1 MGRINLFE
9 IPDNISLNYKN
20 QLELEAFRI
29 EENKLLFKNLFK
41 DNTFSKK
48 AKTIFSIIRKRIM
61 SLSRDIRRNSPF
73 IIKKSETKFNPLLLY
88 ICIISNRILMNSKF
102 LLIIIA
108 LVVYTQL
115 YLVEKEV
122 IFVIYSDNG
131 YFFLLLGILIS
142 ISNYIYYCFYKISCF
157 NHILYASLIMIT
169 VLNFMYYFFTN
180 TSKDFPVDLSK
191 YSFSTIGIPHIRK
204 NNAFMNVIIDFIYI
218 ILIGI
223 FFYVNLLIIKLSKT
237 LYRCTFFGF
246 NSIIYLASIVLGEF
260 IGHQI
265 KNYFF
270 LIGSLNIIGIFA
282 FSFLGNFD
290 KITNLVNDLKKG
302 IYQDINLKL
311 D

>member
-223 FFYVNLLIIKLSKT
+223 LFYVNLLIIKLSKT